1 VHLGHPSGHASQ
13 TCFEKATAGLAVG
26 FASIWAFVLKNGDAI
41 SPFASL
47 IHYALAAHAKQTGV
61 TVQVPVL
68 SSFELDAIP
77 VTAP

>member
-1 VHLGHPSGHASQ
+1 M
-13 TCFEKATAGLAVG
+13 AVG
-26 FASIWAFVLKNGDAI
+26 FASIWAFVLKNVEHSQAAGDAI